1 MPLIDIFRNM
11 DSLQSNNIPTSTF
24 SLPSKAKGP
33 YAKKLAEMKNIVI
46 DKYKKGIGLNE
57 SIAQLATERQ
67 LNQEQIKRLLE
78 EANQEVYLI
87 EYAKLKHKVVRDVKF
102 EIASLSKIKDLMN
115 PEDSKKIEQEGG
127 NAMQRKPFGVRE
139 DKPQGI
145 AKRAFEED
153 APSVKF
159 DCFNYTAYET
169 GSMMP
174 DAYKDVDPTK
184 FAKEK
189 IAKELDEIDV
199 KIEKLA
205 SDVCDTYN
213 ELASNFIEIGR
224 HNNNT
229 VMRNAYIQMCKEA
242 SFDLGKQKAL
252 NDIFDERLQ
261 MAKKAGYVNP
271 NDDLSLDLI
280 VDYSKPNERFDLG
293 KYSLSKIAEE
303 DTVVINPNKTTMK
316 KINDLVKLADKVQ
329 KQQGCLK
336 TEQEKKK
343 KITKSICS
351 K

>member
-1 MPLIDIFRNM
+1 MPLIDIFKNM
-11 DSLQSNNIPTSTF
+11 ESFQNSAPISSF

-33 YAKKLAEMKNIVI
+33 YAKTLSEMKNIVI
-46 DKYKKGIGLNE
+46 DKYKQGIGLNE
-57 SIAQLATERQ
+57 SIAQIATDRQ

-78 EANQEVYLI
+78 EANQEVYLL
-87 EYAKLKHKVVRDVKF
+87 EYNKLKNKVVRDVKF

-115 PEDSKKIEQEGG
+115 PQDSKRIEEGG
-127 NAMQRKPFGVRE
+127 NNVQKPFGVKENR
-139 DKPQGI
+139 PQGI

-153 APSVKF
+153 SPSVKF

-174 DAYKDVDPTK
+174 DAYKDVDPTM
-184 FAKEK
+184 FTKEK
-189 IAKELDEIDV
+189 IAKQIQEIDSN
-199 KIEKLA
+199 IEKLA
-205 SDVCDTYN
+205 HDVCDTYSK
-213 ELASNFIEIGR
+213 LAAEFIDIGR

-252 NDIFDERLQ
+252 NDIFDERLK
-261 MAKKAGYVNP
+261 MAKQAGYINP
-271 NDDLSLDLI
+271 CEDLSLDLI
-280 VDYSKPNERFDLG
+280 VDYSKPNEKFDLG

-329 KQQGCLK
+329 KQQNKLNSEK
-336 TEQEKKK
+336 TKKE
-343 KITKSICS
+343 KITKCIYS